1 MPVDNYTLGRGEL
14 HFARFLPGTRTPDG
28 FRYIGNT
35 PEFSL
40 TIESET
46 LDHFSS
52 DRGIREKDDSVPLEV
67 TRTGSLTTDNI
78 SPENVAL
85 FFFGTDSTI
94 TQTLVAPAPETLNNV
109 RPGHSYKLGVT
120 PTVPAGVFGL
130 NATGLTVAKVATP
143 SNINLVADVD
153 YRVDLDAG
161 IITLIETS
169 TQIVLGDEIIVT
181 YGLRAASRSRVISG
195 SEPVEGAI
203 IYRSRN
209 PKGSNAVFY
218 LPYVKITPNGDY
230 ALKGDEW
237 QQIPMSIE
245 VLKPSATQE
254 AIYRDGLP
262 AYV

>member
-1 MPVDNYTLGRGEL
+1 MTTNNYTLGRGEV

-28 FRYIGNT
+28 FYYIGNT

-52 DRGIREKDDSVPLEV
+52 DGGIREKDDSIPLEV

-85 FFFGTDSTI
+85 FFFGTNSII
-94 TQTLVAPAPETLNNV
+94 TQTTVAAAPETLNNV
-109 RPGHSYKLGVT
+109 KPGHSYKLGVT
-120 PTVPAGVFGL
+120 PSSPVGVFGI
-130 NATGLTVAKVATP
+130 NPTGLTVAKVGTP
-143 SNINLVADVD
+143 NVPLAANTD
-153 YRVDLDAG
+153 YLIDLDAG
-161 IITLIETS
+161 IITLLDTS
-169 TQIVLGDEIIVT
+169 TIVLAGDEVIVT
-181 YGLRAASRSRVISG
+181 YGLRASTRTRVISG
-195 SEPVEGAI
+195 SEPVEGAM
-203 IYRSRN
+203 IYRSFN
-209 PKGSNAVFY
+209 PKGDNAVFY

-245 VLKPSATQE
+245 VLKSSATVE
-254 AIYRDGLP
+254 AIYRDGIP
-262 AYV
+262 VYS